1 MARMTDHDSFYHRLF
16 NHAGMV
22 ARLLRE
28 FVPEPWLDDFDLDNI
43 TRETDKFHTDY
54 DERRHSD
61 TAWRIPKRGG
71 GAVYVLVLLEFQS
84 TIDRWMAL
92 RVLVYVGLLWQHL
105 IDQKR
110 LLPDGRLPPIRP
122 IVLYNGNTPW
132 TAPER

>member
-1 MARMTDHDSFYHRLF
+1 MARMTDHDSFYYRLF

-71 GAVYVLVLLEFQS
+71 TVYVLV
-84 TIDRWMAL
+84 I
-92 RVLVYVGLLWQHL
+92 VGVSVNHRPMDGAPRAGLC
-105 IDQKR
+105 R
-110 LLPDGRLPPIRP
+110 LAVAAFD
-122 IVLYNGNTPW
+122 
-132 TAPER
+132 